1 MGVDYMIAGNSV
13 VKLTARTALKNNWL
27 KCIAASLTLIFSCI
41 ILLSAADYAA
51 YISNGAVGY
60 ILLGV
65 GAVFLVFPLF
75 LGLVRF
81 FWRMIFGA
89 DDRLPLLFY
98 YFSDRKKYGRALRL
112 SLALAL
118 RAAGFAPE
126 NIHVV
131 SSLDEAIALNRTL
144 LRAGD
149 VVMYENDL
157 PDHYSEG

>member
-41 ILLSAADYAA
+41 ILLSAADYIA

-75 LGLVRF
+75 
-81 FWRMIFGA
+81 
-89 DDRLPLLFY
+89 
-98 YFSDRKKYGRALRL
+98 
-112 SLALAL
+112 
-118 RAAGFAPE
+118 
-126 NIHVV
+126 
-131 SSLDEAIALNRTL
+131 
-144 LRAGD
+144 
-149 VVMYENDL
+149 
-157 PDHYSEG
+157 